1 MSGLTS
7 GAPEPG
13 IRTYNPQVRV
23 GNWNEDIC
31 LEEDLLRGTY
41 FFLFLTPTLRVGF
54 LSGYP
59 IQRKKN
65 PIAKIKNPE
74 PRKYKSRN

>member
-31 LEEDLLRGTY
+31 LEEDLLNGKDESVAVLTI
-41 FFLFLTPTLRVGF
+41 FGFIFGLFR
-54 LSGYP
+54 
-59 IQRKKN
+59 
-65 PIAKIKNPE
+65 
-74 PRKYKSRN
+74 

>member
-31 LEEDLLRGTY
+31 LEEDLLNGTLY
-41 FFLFLTPTLRVGF
+41 YHRYITMLPLLFRFPRTKSKWNVTNPKEGQTTGHLLV
-54 LSGYP
+54 SG
-59 IQRKKN
+59 
-65 PIAKIKNPE
+65 
-74 PRKYKSRN
+74 